1 MKSMKIITVLLIAAA
16 VFALIAGCTT
26 NGPVTPTATVTTVPT
41 TVIATTTTVPATTAG
56 ATIPPTITTP
66 GTPATTSTTTPPTIT
81 TTGTLATTATT
92 TTVPTTATPG
102 PVMIDLTAKGFAFNT
117 SLIPVQAGAAV
128 TIRFNNQDAGVGH
141 NFALYDSPAQQTN
154 LFRGEIIT
162 GVKTIDYRF
171 TAPATPGDYYFRC
184 DPHAV
189 MNGVF
194 RVT

>member
-1 MKSMKIITVLLIAAA
+1 MNRFMKYSRMIPVLVA
-16 VFALIAGCTT
+16 VVALFALIAGCTT

-41 TVIATTTTVPATTAG
+41 TVIAITTTIPATTAG
-56 ATIPPTITTP
+56 ATIPPTITTT
-66 GTPATTSTTTPPTIT
+66 GTPATTSTTT
-81 TTGTLATTATT
+81 
-92 TTVPTTATPG
+92 TVPMTATPG
-102 PVMIDLTAKGFAFNT
+102 SGMIDLTAKGFAFNT
-117 SLIPVQAGAAV
+117 SLISVPAGAAV

-141 NFALYDSPAQQTN
+141 NFALYDTPAQQTN

-162 GVKTIDYRF
+162 GVRTINYRF
-171 TAPATPGDYYFRC
+171 TAPATQGDYYFRC